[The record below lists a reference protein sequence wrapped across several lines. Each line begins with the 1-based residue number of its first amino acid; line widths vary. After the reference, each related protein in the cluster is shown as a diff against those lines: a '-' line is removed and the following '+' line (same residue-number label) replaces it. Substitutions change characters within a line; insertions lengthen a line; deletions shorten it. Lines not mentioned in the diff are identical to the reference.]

1 MSKKVNKIQLKLTL
15 EGRGLVN
22 YNGNEVPSRFVRQMH
37 SNGKINNNGT
47 FAKENI
53 YKKIIIDEEGNEKS
67 VDIPKK
73 IISSNLLRKM
83 ICGDE
88 NLVNADKLVSIPK
101 LRVALL
107 SQDNTI
113 IRGFAVMNRSTNLK
127 RKSAIS
133 VSDAEQI
140 SDTATWLETRTAEGD
155 RDDTSLFFKETCGSI
170 EYSSDIFFD
179 IKQLQFISTDDNYDR
194 MSLTEKDVNGFIE
207 HIDGRYGKNNAKYGN
222 WGTTHLNVIG
232 EQGIVLSDKVVTN
245 IIRGTIKRML
255 DVNIQRAGAYAKTK
269 DIEISLG
276 YEGDVNDLSSKPEF
290 TKINN
295 IEDYDKLMEGKI
307 IGVNFL
313 EIEPPTIEKIEKKP
327 KNKG

>member
-1 MSKKVNKIQLKLTL
+1 MSKKVNKIQLNLTL
-15 EGRGLVN
+15 EGQGLVN
-22 YNGNEVPSRFVRQMH
+22 YNGNDVPRRFIHKMLE
-37 SNGKINNNGT
+37 NGKVSANGS
-47 FAKENI
+47 FGKENM
-53 YKKIIIDEEGNEKS
+53 YKTTIIDDNGNEKNI
-67 VDIPKK
+67 DIPKK

-83 ICGDE
+83 ILGDE
-88 NLVNADKLVSIPK
+88 NLVNADKLSKIDK
-101 LRVALL
+101 LRIALL

-113 IRGFAVMNRSTNLK
+113 ARGFAVMGRNVNLK
-127 RKSAIS
+127 RKTA
-133 VSDAEQI
+133 VMVTDAEQI
-140 SDTATWLETRTAEGD
+140 SDTITWVETRTAEGE
-155 RDDTSLFFKETCGSI
+155 RDSTSLFYKETCGAI
-170 EYSSDIFFD
+170 EYSSKIVFD
-179 IKQLQFISTDDNYDR
+179 VKQLQFISVDDNYDR
-194 MSLTEKDVNGFIE
+194 MSLAEKDVNGFIE
-207 HIDGRYGKNNAKYGN
+207 HIDGRYGENNAKYGN

-269 DIEISLG
+269 GIEISLG

-313 EIEPPTIEKIEKKP
+313 EVEPPTIEKIEKKP
-327 KNKG
+327 KDKG